1 MFNFEINKLDLVS
14 FCLIKTGIMNIQEK
28 GVWNYA
34 PSSERCYSSFVTC
47 LHAARLKNIRALE
60 NKCDGFYYYITWK
73 YETQT

>member
-1 MFNFEINKLDLVS
+1 
-14 FCLIKTGIMNIQEK
+14 MNIQEK

-60 NKCDGFYYYITWK
+60 NKCDGFYYYTTWK
-73 YETQT
+73 YEAQT